1 MNTNEKTKTETRDK
15 TKIQKRGGG
24 KGERGKG
31 WRGKAPSPP
40 ATQLAERI
48 KIGLDVGLN
57 KYAFCR
63 QIDGSLQ
70 EAPRMMSP
78 EHFKEWLLGN
88 KTQAKEVIVC
98 YEAGLFGFELA
109 RWIIEQGMKC
119 VVMAPVKLDEGNKRV
134 ETDKLNARDICGRL
148 DRYVAGNT
156 RALTACRI
164 PTRAEELARHQ
175 TRQRQSLLDD
185 RKALEAQG
193 RSLLW
198 QFGYLEEGRTRWWEE
213 GAWARLKSIDLH
225 VQTDLARWRAVIE
238 VINEQLKTLEKELAQ
253 QTTDLP
259 QPLQQALLGTGW
271 LSLLILTREIMDW
284 GRFRNRRQMGGFT
297 GLVPS
302 EASTGQSLWRGSITK
317 VGNPV
322 VRTIL
327 IEMAW
332 RFVRYQPQ
340 CHAVKPWLAIL
351 QNKTKCGARG
361 RKKAIVAVAR
371 QLGVDLWRLA
381 TGQTTAQKLGL
392 VSA

>member
-1 MNTNEKTKTETRDK
+1 MNTNEKTKNETHDK
-15 TKIQKRGGG
+15 TKSEKQPTRKREGS
-24 KGERGKG
+24 KGLRA
-31 WRGKAPSPP
+31 KASLET
-40 ATQLAERI
+40 TQADRI

-70 EAPRMMSP
+70 EPAHVSTP
-78 EHFKEWLLGN
+78 EHFKEWLLQN
-88 KTQAKEVIVC
+88 KARAKEVIVC

-119 VVMAPVKLDEGNKRV
+119 VVMAPVKLDEANKRV
-134 ETDKLNARDICGRL
+134 ETDKLNARDICSRL
-148 DRYVAGNT
+148 DRYVSGNT

-164 PTRAEELARHQ
+164 PTREEELARHQ

-198 QFGYLEEGRTRWWEE
+198 QFGYLEEGKTCWWEE
-213 GAWARLKSIDLH
+213 GSWARLQSINPKVLSDLG
-225 VQTDLARWRAVIE
+225 RWRAVILE
-238 VINEQLKTLEKELAQ
+238 VSKQLKALVEELSQ
-253 QTTDLP
+253 QVSDLP
-259 QPLQQALLGTGW
+259 EPFRQVPTGAGW
-271 LSLLILTREIMDW
+271 LSLLILTREIMNWD
-284 GRFRNRRQMGGFT
+284 RFNNRRQMGGFT

-302 EASTGQSLWRGSITK
+302 EGSTGESVRQGSITK

-322 VRTIL
+322 VRHIL
-327 IEMAW
+327 VEMAW

-340 CHAVKPWLAIL
+340 CHAVKRWLPIL
-351 QNKTKCGARG
+351 LNKKRVGARA

-381 TGQTTAQKLGL
+381 TGQTTAAKLGL
-392 VSA
+392 TLA